1 MAYEKK
7 LCILKQIGKGFTADG
22 MPLMGAVYAERLGSD
37 LTLTPRIAGL
47 APLREGRYALAA
59 VVGRKEYCLE
69 LKGNT
74 ALRVPACPSLENGF
88 AVLLCFVK
96 DDVEPVAFGSCGS
109 APSDYKQLVDLFRT
123 LPKER
128 ANFSSPSP
136 ARSAVKSEEDEGQRI
151 PPMPLP
157 PTGVPGV
164 PGPNTPFAP
173 GVPLPSG
180 PSDKP
185 LPPEP
190 PPEEDEPLSRAPEDV
205 SPEASGNAPPRDG
218 YDDEALAGKNYYS
231 SPEAAA
237 PEPPPEEPPRALTYF
252 ESIRPRME
260 EAFQKGTPDT
270 RLCRALPHSE
280 WTLWEG
286 ALLGVV
292 YHLGVPRYVCLAV
305 EAQGE
310 LPREMEERAVFVP
323 SSPYSDDEGFFV
335 AFQDAATGEF
345 VK

>member
-128 ANFSSPSP
+128 ANFSSPAP
-136 ARSAVKSEEDEGQRI
+136 ARSAAKSEEDEGQRI

-173 GVPLPSG
+173 GVPLPNG
-180 PSDKP
+180 PS
-185 LPPEP
+185 EA
-190 PPEEDEPLSRAPEDV
+190 PPEELPEDI
-205 SPEASGNAPPRDG
+205 SPEMSGETPPCDG
-218 YDDEALAGKNYYS
+218 YDDEALAGKNYYA
-231 SPEAAA
+231 SPGAASQD
-237 PEPPPEEPPRALTYF
+237 PPPRTLTYF

-260 EAFQKGTPDT
+260 EAFRKGKPDT

-286 ALLGVV
+286 ALLGIV

-310 LPREMEERAVFVP
+310 KPPEMEERAVFVP

>member
-1 MAYEKK
+1 
-7 LCILKQIGKGFTADG
+7 IGKGFTADG

-47 APLREGRYALAA
+47 APLHEGRFALAV

-109 APSDYKQLVDLFRT
+109 APSDYKQLVDLFRS

-128 ANFSSPSP
+128 ASFSSPAP
-136 ARSAVKSEEDEGQRI
+136 AQSAANSEENEGQRI

-157 PTGVPGV
+157 PTGVPGL

-173 GVPLPSG
+173 GVPLPSS

-185 LPPEP
+185 LPPETP
-190 PPEEDEPLSRAPEDV
+190 PAEDVPEEDVPLPRAPEDV
-205 SPEASGNAPPRDG
+205 APETSGEAPPRG
-218 YDDEALAGKNYYS
+218 YDDEAL
-231 SPEAAA
+231 
-237 PEPPPEEPPRALTYF
+237 
-252 ESIRPRME
+252 
-260 EAFQKGTPDT
+260 
-270 RLCRALPHSE
+270 
-280 WTLWEG
+280 
-286 ALLGVV
+286 
-292 YHLGVPRYVCLAV
+292 
-305 EAQGE
+305 
-310 LPREMEERAVFVP
+310 
-323 SSPYSDDEGFFV
+323 
-335 AFQDAATGEF
+335 
-345 VK
+345 

>member
-47 APLREGRYALAA
+47 APLREGRYALPPSSE
-59 VVGRKEYCLE
+59 GREYCLE

-96 DDVEPVAFGSCGS
+96 EEIEPVAFGSCGS
-109 APSDYKQLVDLFRT
+109 APSDYKQLVDLFRS

-128 ANFSSPSP
+128 ASFSSPAP
-136 ARSAVKSEEDEGQRI
+136 AQSAANSEENEGQRI

-190 PPEEDEPLSRAPEDV
+190 PPEEDEPSPARPRMFLPKRAEKRRLATATTTKRLREKITIPHPKQLPPSRRPKSPPAGAYILREHPPAHGGSLSKGHARHPPLPRSAPFGVDAVGGRAPRRRLSLGR
-205 SPEASGNAPPRDG
+205 SPLCVPCGGGAGRAAPRDG
-218 YDDEALAGKNYYS
+218 RARGV
-231 SPEAAA
+231 
-237 PEPPPEEPPRALTYF
+237 RALLSLF
-252 ESIRPRME
+252 GRR
-260 EAFQKGTPDT
+260 GLLR
-270 RLCRALPHSE
+270 RLSGR
-280 WTLWEG
+280 
-286 ALLGVV
+286 
-292 YHLGVPRYVCLAV
+292 RN
-305 EAQGE
+305 
-310 LPREMEERAVFVP
+310 
-323 SSPYSDDEGFFV
+323 
-335 AFQDAATGEF
+335 GEF

>member
-47 APLREGRYALAA
+47 APLHEGRYALAV

-69 LKGNT
+69 LKGST
-74 ALRVPACPSLENGF
+74 ALRVPGCPSLENGF

-96 DDVEPVAFGSCGS
+96 EDIEPVAFGSCGS
-109 APSDYKQLVDLFRT
+109 APSDYKQLVEIFRS
-123 LPKER
+123 LPGER
-128 ANFSSPSP
+128 ANFSSPAP
-136 ARSAVKSEEDEGQRI
+136 ARSAEKGEEDEGQHI
-151 PPMPLP
+151 PPVPLP

-180 PSDKP
+180 PSG
-185 LPPEP
+185 E
-190 PPEEDEPLSRAPEDV
+190 PPEEDVPKDRAPEDAL
-205 SPEASGNAPPRDG
+205 SEESGEAPPRG
-218 YDDEALAGKNYYS
+218 YDDEALAGKNYYA
-231 SPEAAA
+231 SPETAA
-237 PEPPPEEPPRALTYF
+237 PVPPSAEPPRALTYF

-286 ALLGVV
+286 ALLGIV
-292 YHLGVPRYVCLAV
+292 YHFGVPRYVCLAV

-310 LPREMEERAVFVP
+310 LPPEMEERAVFVP

>member
-47 APLREGRYALAA
+47 APLHEGRYALAV

-74 ALRVPACPSLENGF
+74 ALRVPGCPSLENGF

-96 DDVEPVAFGSCGS
+96 EDIEPVAFGSCGS
-109 APSDYKQLVDLFRT
+109 APSDYRQLVEIFRS
-123 LPKER
+123 LPGER
-128 ANFSSPSP
+128 VSFSSLAP
-136 ARSAVKSEEDEGQRI
+136 ARSAEKGEENEGQHI
-151 PPMPLP
+151 PPVPLP

-180 PSDKP
+180 PSG
-185 LPPEP
+185 EP
-190 PPEEDEPLSRAPEDV
+190 PAEDVPKDRAPEDAL
-205 SPEASGNAPPRDG
+205 PEESGEAPPRG
-218 YDDEALAGKNYYS
+218 YDDEALAGKNYYA
-231 SPEAAA
+231 SPETAA
-237 PEPPPEEPPRALTYF
+237 PVPPPTELPRALTYF

-260 EAFQKGTPDT
+260 EAFQKGKPDT

-286 ALLGVV
+286 ALLGIV
-292 YHLGVPRYVCLAV
+292 YHFGGPRYVCLAV

-310 LPREMEERAVFVP
+310 LPPEMEERAVFVP

>member
-47 APLREGRYALAA
+47 APLHEGRYALAA

-69 LKGNT
+69 LKGST
-74 ALRVPACPSLENGF
+74 ALRVPGCPSLENGF

-109 APSDYKQLVDLFRT
+109 APNDYRQLVEIFRS

-128 ANFSSPSP
+128 ASVSSPSP
-136 ARSAVKSEEDEGQRI
+136 APSAAKGEENEGQRI

-180 PSDKP
+180 PFG
-185 LPPEP
+185 EP
-190 PPEEDEPLSRAPEDV
+190 PAEDVPEDGAPEDG
-205 SPEASGNAPPRDG
+205 SPEESGEAPPRGG
-218 YDDEALAGKNYYS
+218 YDDEALAGKNYYA
-231 SPEAAA
+231 SPETAALGSPA
-237 PEPPPEEPPRALTYF
+237 DSPRALTYF

-260 EAFQKGTPDT
+260 EAFRKGTPDT

-286 ALLGVV
+286 ALLGIV
-292 YHLGVPRYVCLAV
+292 YHFGVPRYVCLAV

-310 LPREMEERAVFVP
+310 LPPEMEERAVFVP

>member
-22 MPLMGAVYAERLGSD
+22 MPLMGAVYAERLGND

-96 DDVEPVAFGSCGS
+96 EEIEPVAFGSCGS

-128 ANFSSPSP
+128 ASFSSPAP
-136 ARSAVKSEEDEGQRI
+136 AQSAAKSEENEGQRI

-180 PSDKP
+180 PSG
-185 LPPEP
+185 E
-190 PPEEDEPLSRAPEDV
+190 PPEELPEDGAPAGA
-205 SPEASGNAPPRDG
+205 SPEESGEAPPRG
-218 YDDEALAGKNYYS
+218 YDDEALAGKNYYA
-231 SPEAAA
+231 SPETAA
-237 PEPPPEEPPRALTYF
+237 PVPPPAEPPRALTYF

-260 EAFQKGTPDT
+260 EAFQKGKPDT

-286 ALLGVV
+286 ALLGIV

-335 AFQDAATGEF
+335 AFQDAATG
-345 VK
+345 

>member
-7 LCILKQIGKGFTADG
+7 LCILKQIGKGYTADG
-22 MPLMGAVYAERLGSD
+22 MPLMGAVYAERLGSE

-69 LKGNT
+69 LRGST
-74 ALRVPACPSLENGF
+74 ALRVPDCPPLENGF
-88 AVLLCFVK
+88 AVLLCFIGEEI
-96 DDVEPVAFGSCGS
+96 EPVAFGRCGS
-109 APSDYKQLVDLFRT
+109 APDDFRQLLTIFRSENRRSAPLRPHT
-123 LPKER
+123 PTAEDREDKAAAVAPKEEQD
-128 ANFSSPSP
+128 
-136 ARSAVKSEEDEGQRI
+136 KEQRI
-151 PPMPLP
+151 MPPPMP
-157 PTGVPGV
+157 PTGVPGI
-164 PGPNTPFAP
+164 PGTPGTPFAP
-173 GVPLPSG
+173 VVPLPE
-180 PSDKP
+180 
-185 LPPEP
+185 EP
-190 PPEEDEPLSRAPEDV
+190 ADPPEEETQQGGSLPREADRA
-205 SPEASGNAPPRDG
+205 G
-218 YDDEALAGKNYYS
+218 YDDEALAGKNYYA
-231 SPEAAA
+231 SPETS
-237 PEPPPEEPPRALTYF
+237 ETPPEDPPRALTYF

-260 EAFQKGTPDT
+260 EAFRKGTPDT

-286 ALLGVV
+286 ALLGIV

-310 LPREMEERAVFVP
+310 KPPEMEERAVFVP
-323 SSPYSDDEGFFV
+323 SSPYSDDEGFYV

>member
-22 MPLMGAVYAERLGSD
+22 MPLMGAVYAERLGNE

-59 VVGRKEYCLE
+59 IVGKKEYCFE

-74 ALRVPACPSLENGF
+74 SLRAPDCPSLENGF

-96 DDVEPVAFGSCGS
+96 EETEPVAFGSCGS
-109 APSDYKQLVDLFRT
+109 APGDYHQLVGIFRSRPGRRAEPDLREAEAE
-123 LPKER
+123 K
-128 ANFSSPSP
+128 
-136 ARSAVKSEEDEGQRI
+136 GQPV

-173 GVPLPSG
+173 GVPLPNG
-180 PSDKP
+180 PS
-185 LPPEP
+185 ET
-190 PPEEDEPLSRAPEDV
+190 PPEELPEDI
-205 SPEASGNAPPRDG
+205 SPEMSGETPPCDG
-218 YDDEALAGKNYYS
+218 YDDEALAGKNYYA
-231 SPEAAA
+231 SPGAASQD
-237 PEPPPEEPPRALTYF
+237 PPPRTLTYF

-260 EAFQKGTPDT
+260 EAFRKGKPDT

-286 ALLGVV
+286 ALLGIV

-310 LPREMEERAVFVP
+310 KPPEMEERAVFVP

>member
-47 APLREGRYALAA
+47 APLHEGRYALAV

-74 ALRVPACPSLENGF
+74 ALRVPACPSLEQGF

-109 APSDYKQLVDLFRT
+109 APSDYRQLVEIFRS
-123 LPKER
+123 LPGER
-128 ANFSSPSP
+128 VNFSSPAP
-136 ARSAVKSEEDEGQRI
+136 ARSAEKSEEDEGQHI
-151 PPMPLP
+151 PPVPLP

-180 PSDKP
+180 PSG
-185 LPPEP
+185 EP
-190 PPEEDEPLSRAPEDV
+190 PAEDVPKDRAPEDALPDK
-205 SPEASGNAPPRDG
+205 SEEAPPRSG
-218 YDDEALAGKNYYS
+218 YDDEALAGKNYYA
-231 SPEAAA
+231 SPETAA
-237 PEPPPEEPPRALTYF
+237 PVPPPTELPRALTYF

-286 ALLGVV
+286 ALLGIV
-292 YHLGVPRYVCLAV
+292 YHFGVPRYVCLAV

-310 LPREMEERAVFVP
+310 LPPGMEERAVFVP

>member
-22 MPLMGAVYAERLGSD
+22 MPLMGAVYAERLGNE

-59 VVGRKEYCLE
+59 IVGKKEYCFE

-74 ALRVPACPSLENGF
+74 SLRAPDCPSLENGF

-96 DDVEPVAFGSCGS
+96 EETEPVAFGSCGS
-109 APSDYKQLVDLFRT
+109 APGDYHQLVGIFRSRPGRRAEPDLREAEAE
-123 LPKER
+123 K
-128 ANFSSPSP
+128 
-136 ARSAVKSEEDEGQRI
+136 GQPV

-173 GVPLPSG
+173 GVPLPNG
-180 PSDKP
+180 PSEAP
-185 LPPEP
+185 SEA
-190 PPEEDEPLSRAPEDV
+190 PPEELPEDI
-205 SPEASGNAPPRDG
+205 SPEMSGETPPCDG
-218 YDDEALAGKNYYS
+218 YDDEALAGKNYFS
-231 SPEAAA
+231 SPETTA
-237 PEPPPEEPPRALTYF
+237 PEPPSSVPRTLTYF

-260 EAFQKGTPDT
+260 EAFQKGKPDT

-286 ALLGVV
+286 ALLGIV

-310 LPREMEERAVFVP
+310 KPPEMEERAVFVP
-323 SSPYSDDEGFFV
+323 SSPYSDDEGFYV

>member
-47 APLREGRYALAA
+47 APLHEGRYALAV

-74 ALRVPACPSLENGF
+74 ALRVPACPSLEQGF

-109 APSDYKQLVDLFRT
+109 APSDYRQLVEIFRS
-123 LPKER
+123 LPGER
-128 ANFSSPSP
+128 ANFSSPAP
-136 ARSAVKSEEDEGQRI
+136 ARSAEKGEENEGQHI
-151 PPMPLP
+151 PPVPLP

-180 PSDKP
+180 PSG
-185 LPPEP
+185 EP
-190 PPEEDEPLSRAPEDV
+190 PAEDVPEDGAPEDAL
-205 SPEASGNAPPRDG
+205 PDKGGEAPPRG
-218 YDDEALAGKNYYS
+218 YDDEALAGKNYYA
-231 SPEAAA
+231 SPETAA
-237 PEPPPEEPPRALTYF
+237 PGSPEEPPRALTYF

-270 RLCRALPHSE
+270 RLSRALPHSE

-286 ALLGVV
+286 ALLGIV
-292 YHLGVPRYVCLAV
+292 YHFGVPRYVCLAV

>member
-47 APLREGRYALAA
+47 APLHEGRYALAA

-69 LKGNT
+69 LKGST
-74 ALRVPACPSLENGF
+74 ALRVPGCPSLENGF

-109 APSDYKQLVDLFRT
+109 APNDYRQLVEIFRS
-123 LPKER
+123 LPGER
-128 ANFSSPSP
+128 VSFSSPAP
-136 ARSAVKSEEDEGQRI
+136 ARSAEKSEEDEGQHI
-151 PPMPLP
+151 PPVPLP

-180 PSDKP
+180 PSG
-185 LPPEP
+185 E
-190 PPEEDEPLSRAPEDV
+190 PPEEDVPEDGAPEDAF
-205 SPEASGNAPPRDG
+205 PDKSGEAPPRG
-218 YDDEALAGKNYYS
+218 YDDEALAGKNYYA
-231 SPEAAA
+231 SPETAA
-237 PEPPPEEPPRALTYF
+237 PVPPPAEPPRALTYF

-286 ALLGVV
+286 ALLGIV
-292 YHLGVPRYVCLAV
+292 YHFGVPRYVCLAV

-310 LPREMEERAVFVP
+310 LPPEMEERAVFVP